1 MSQAETHE
9 FQAETQRLLN
19 IIIHSIYTNREIF
32 LRELISNASDALDK
46 VRFEQSRGTEIVEPE
61 RDLEIRIDLDKTNRW
76 ITVSDAGIG
85 MNKRDIVANLG
96 TIAQSGTEEFLK
108 KVTENNENPDN
119 IIGRF
124 GVGFYSVFMVAEEVV
139 IESRSAFPEDKPVK
153 WRSKG
158 MGEYEVEELDQDPG
172 RGTKIHIRI
181 QDGAQEFLEADRL
194 KSIIRNHSNFI
205 SFPIYVDGE
214 KVNTVPALWKQSK
227 FQIGQEQYEEFYK
240 FLTYDSQGPLETIHV
255 SVDAPVQ
262 FSALLFIPPKTTAL
276 HDTYTEDYGLDL
288 YVNRVLIQRQKQEVI
303 PQYLGFL
310 KGVVDSEDLPLN
322 LSRESVQE
330 NTLIQKINSTLTKQV
345 LSRLQEM
352 ASKRPEDYAT
362 FWREHGK
369 LFKLGYTDFGN
380 RDKFAE
386 LLRFN
391 ASIHESAEEIT
402 SLQEYV
408 DRMKSGQKE
417 IYYLSGSSREAILSN
432 PHLELLKKKGIE
444 VLFLYEPVDEF
455 VLQAVGSYREYPFKA
470 AEHVNPEDLKDI
482 AAEEQ
487 ETESEEQPELSQ
499 EEDQQLNDLLSRMKE
514 RLGERVTEVRRSKRL
529 SQSPA
534 CLVNPDG
541 SMSSQMQKLMHMM
554 QKDDSIPQQILE
566 INPDHSLTRNMLAI
580 HRSNPQDPF
589 LDKATDQLFEA
600 ALLQTG
606 YLPDPHSLVTR
617 SFDILADA
625 SRWYTQANSAQE

>member
-1 MSQAETHE
+1 MSQTETHE
-9 FQAETQRLLN
+9 FQAETQKLLN

-32 LRELISNASDALDK
+32 LRELVSNASDALDK
-46 VRFEQSRGTEIVEPE
+46 VRFEQNRGTEVVEPE
-61 RDLEIRIDLDKTNRW
+61 KDLEIRIDLDKTNRW
-76 ITVSDAGIG
+76 ITVTDTGIG
-85 MNKRDIVANLG
+85 MNKEDIVANLG

-124 GVGFYSVFMVAEEVV
+124 GVGFYSVFMVAEQVM
-139 IESRSAFPEDKPVK
+139 IKSRSAFPQDRPLQ

-158 MGEYEVEELDQDPG
+158 LGEYEVTELDEDMS
-172 RGTKIHIRI
+172 RGTRI
-181 QDGAQEFLEADRL
+181 EIGLKDGDQEFLEPERI

-214 KVNTVPALWKQSK
+214 KVNTVPALWKQAK
-227 FQIGQEQYEEFYK
+227 FQISQEQYEEFYK
-240 FLTYDSQGPLETIHV
+240 FLTYDTQGPLETVHV

-262 FSALLFIPPKTTAL
+262 FSALLFVPPKTTAM

-288 YVNRVLIQRQKQEVI
+288 YVNRVLIQRQKQELI

-330 NTLIQKINSTLTKQV
+330 NTLIQKISSTLTKQV
-345 LSRLQEM
+345 LSSLQEM
-352 ASKRPEDYAT
+352 ARKRPEDYAT
-362 FWREHGK
+362 FWSEHGK

-391 ASIHESAEEIT
+391 SSIHESAQEQT

-408 DRMKSGQKE
+408 DRMKTSQKE
-417 IYYLSGSSREAILSN
+417 IYYISGSSREAILSN

-455 VLQAVGSYREYPFKA
+455 VLQAVGSYSEYPFKA
-470 AEHVNPEDLKDI
+470 AEHVNPGDLEDI
-482 AAEEQ
+482 ASEE
-487 ETESEEQPELSQ
+487 EGESEQQPELSQ
-499 EEDQQLNDLLSRMKE
+499 EEDKLLDELLGKMKQ
-514 RLGERVTEVRRSKRL
+514 RLGDRITDVRRSQRL

-541 SMSSQMQKLMHMM
+541 SMSSQMQKLIHMM
-554 QKDDSIPQQILE
+554 QQDDSIPQQLME

-580 HRSNPQDPF
+580 YRDNPQDSF

-625 SRWYTQANSAQE
+625 SRWYTQANTAQE

>member
-1 MSQAETHE
+1 
-9 FQAETQRLLN
+9 
-19 IIIHSIYTNREIF
+19 
-32 LRELISNASDALDK
+32 
-46 VRFEQSRGTEIVEPE
+46 VEPE
-61 RDLEIRIDLDKTNRW
+61 KDLEIRIDLDKTNRW
-76 ITVSDAGIG
+76 ITVSDTGIG
-85 MNKRDIVANLG
+85 MNKGDIVANLG

-124 GVGFYSVFMVAEEVV
+124 GVGFYSVFMVAEQVV
-139 IESRSAFPEDKPVK
+139 ITSRSAFPGDKPVQ

-158 MGEYEVEELDQDPG
+158 LGEYEVAELDEDTG
-172 RGTKIHIRI
+172 RGTKVEIGL
-181 QDGAQEFLEADRL
+181 QDGAQEFLEPERI

-214 KVNTVPALWKQSK
+214 KVNTVPALWKQAK
-227 FQIGQEQYEEFYK
+227 FQVTQDQYEEFYK
-240 FLTYDSQGPLETIHV
+240 FLTYDTEGPLETIHV

-288 YVNRVLIQRQKQEVI
+288 YVNRVLIQRGKQELI

-322 LSRESVQE
+322 LSRESIQE
-330 NTLIQKINSTLTKQV
+330 NTLIQKISSTLTKQV

-352 ASKRPEDYAT
+352 AEKRPADYAT

-391 ASIHESAEEIT
+391 SSIHESAKDII
-402 SLQEYV
+402 SLREYV
-408 DRMKSGQKE
+408 DRMKASQKE
-417 IYYLSGSSREAILSN
+417 IYYISGSSREAILSN

-470 AEHVNPEDLKDI
+470 AEHVNPGDLEDI
-482 AAEEQ
+482 ASEEDSG
-487 ETESEEQPELSQ
+487 SEEQPELSQ
-499 EEDQQLNDLLSRMKE
+499 EENRQLDDLLGKMQQ
-514 RLGERVTEVRRSKRL
+514 RLGDRVTEVRRSQRL

-541 SMSSQMQKLMHMM
+541 SMSSQMQKLIHMM
-554 QKDDSIPQQILE
+554 QQDDSIPKQILE
-566 INPDHSLTRNMLAI
+566 INPDHPLTRNMLAI
-580 HRSNPQDPF
+580 YRGNPGDPF

-625 SRWYTQANSAQE
+625 SRWYTQAKNTQD

>member
-1 MSQAETHE
+1 MSQTETHE
-9 FQAETQRLLN
+9 FQAETQKLLN

-32 LRELISNASDALDK
+32 LRELVSNASDALDK
-46 VRFEQSRGTEIVEPE
+46 VRFEQNRGTDIVEPE
-61 RDLEIRIDLDKTNRW
+61 KDLEIRIDLDKTNRW
-76 ITVSDAGIG
+76 ITVTDTGVG
-85 MNKRDIVANLG
+85 MNKDDIVANLG

-124 GVGFYSVFMVAEEVV
+124 GVGFYSVFMVAEQV
-139 IESRSAFPEDKPVK
+139 IIKSRSAFSQDRPIQ

-158 MGEYEVEELDQDPG
+158 LGEYEVAELDEDMG
-172 RGTKIHIRI
+172 RGTRI
-181 QDGAQEFLEADRL
+181 EIGLKDGDQEFLEPERI

-205 SFPIYVDGE
+205 SFPILVDGE
-214 KVNTVPALWKQSK
+214 KVNTVPALWKQAK
-227 FQIGQEQYEEFYK
+227 FQISQDQYEEFYK
-240 FLTYDSQGPLETIHV
+240 FLTYDTEGPLETIHV

-262 FSALLFIPPKTTAL
+262 FSALLFTPPKTTAV
-276 HDTYTEDYGLDL
+276 HDTYTEEYGLDL
-288 YVNRVLIQRQKQEVI
+288 YVNRVLIQRQKQELI

-330 NTLIQKINSTLTKQV
+330 NTLIQKISSTLTKQV

-352 ASKRPEDYAT
+352 AQKRPEDYAS

-380 RDKFAE
+380 RDKFSE

-391 ASIHESAEEIT
+391 ASIHDSAQEQT

-408 DRMKSGQKE
+408 DRMKTSQKE
-417 IYYLSGSSREAILSN
+417 IYYISGSSREAILSN

-455 VLQAVGSYREYPFKA
+455 VLQAVGSFNEYPFKA
-470 AEHVNPEDLKDI
+470 AEHVNPGDLEDI
-482 AAEEQ
+482 ASEE
-487 ETESEEQPELSQ
+487 EGESEQQPELSQ
-499 EEDQQLNDLLSRMKE
+499 EEDKQMDELLGRMKQ
-514 RLGERVTEVRRSKRL
+514 RLGDRVTEVRRSQRL

-541 SMSSQMQKLMHMM
+541 SMSSQMQKLIHMM
-554 QKDDSIPQQILE
+554 QQDDSIPQQVME
-566 INPDHSLTRNMLAI
+566 INPNHSLTRNMLAI
-580 HRSNPQDPF
+580 YSGNPQDPF

-625 SRWYTQANSAQE
+625 SRWYTQANNTQD

>member
-1 MSQAETHE
+1 MSQTETHE
-9 FQAETQRLLN
+9 FQAETQKLLN

-32 LRELISNASDALDK
+32 LRELVSNASDALDK
-46 VRFEQSRGTEIVEPE
+46 VRFEQNRGTDVVEPE
-61 RDLEIRIDLDKTNRW
+61 KDLEIRIDLDKTNRW
-76 ITVSDAGIG
+76 ITVTDTGIG
-85 MNKRDIVANLG
+85 MNKEDIVANLG

-124 GVGFYSVFMVAEEVV
+124 GVGFYSVFMVAEQV
-139 IESRSAFPEDKPVK
+139 IIKSRSAFPQDRAIQ

-158 MGEYEVEELDQDPG
+158 FGEYEVTELDEDMG
-172 RGTKIHIRI
+172 RGTQVEIGLK
-181 QDGAQEFLEADRL
+181 DGDQEFLEPERI

-214 KVNTVPALWKQSK
+214 KVNTVPALWKQAK
-227 FQIGQEQYEEFYK
+227 FQISQEQYEEFYK
-240 FLTYDSQGPLETIHV
+240 FLTYDTQGPLETVHV

-262 FSALLFIPPKTTAL
+262 FSALLFIPPKTTAM

-288 YVNRVLIQRQKQEVI
+288 YVNRVLIQRQKQELI

-330 NTLIQKINSTLTKQV
+330 NTLIQKISSTLTKQV
-345 LSRLQEM
+345 LSSLQEM
-352 ASKRPEDYAT
+352 AHKRPQDYAT

-391 ASIHESAEEIT
+391 ASIHESAQEQT

-408 DRMKSGQKE
+408 DRMKTSQKE
-417 IYYLSGSSREAILSN
+417 IYYISGSSREAILSN

-455 VLQAVGSYREYPFKA
+455 VLQAVGSYSEYPFKA
-470 AEHVNPEDLKDI
+470 AEHVNPGDLEDI
-482 AAEEQ
+482 ASEE
-487 ETESEEQPELSQ
+487 EGESEQQPELSQ
-499 EEDQQLNDLLSRMKE
+499 EEDKVLDELLGKMKQ
-514 RLGERVTEVRRSKRL
+514 RLGDRITDVHRSQRL

-541 SMSSQMQKLMHMM
+541 SMSSQMQKLIHMM
-554 QKDDSIPQQILE
+554 QQDDSIPQQIME

-580 HRSNPQDPF
+580 YRDNPQDPF

-625 SRWYTQANSAQE
+625 SRWYTQANTTQE

>member
-1 MSQAETHE
+1 MTQPETHQ
-9 FQAETQRLLN
+9 FQAETQKLLN
-19 IIIHSIYTNREIF
+19 IIINSIYTNREIF

-46 VRFEQSRGTEIVEPE
+46 VRFEQNRGSQIVEPE
-61 RDLEIRIDLDKTNRW
+61 KDLEIRIDLDKTNRW
-76 ITVSDAGIG
+76 ITVSDTGIG
-85 MNKRDIVANLG
+85 MTKQEVVNNLG

-124 GVGFYSVFMVAEEVV
+124 GVGFYSVFMVAEQV
-139 IESRSAFPEDKPVK
+139 IIKSRSAFGEENPVQ
-153 WRSKG
+153 WHSKG
-158 MGEYEVEELDQDPG
+158 LGEYEVQELEEDIG
-172 RGTKIHIRI
+172 RGTQVEIGL
-181 QDGAQEFLEADRL
+181 QDGDQEFLDAERL

-227 FQIGQEQYEEFYK
+227 FQITQEQYDEFYK
-240 FLTYDSQGPLETIHV
+240 FLTYDTEGPLETIHV

-262 FSALLFIPPKTTAL
+262 FSALLFIPPRTTAMF
-276 HDTYTEDYGLDL
+276 DTYNEDYGLDL
-288 YVNRVLIQRQKQEVI
+288 YVNRVLIQRRNQEVI

-322 LSRESVQE
+322 LSRETVQE
-330 NTLIQKINSTLTKQV
+330 NTLIQKISSTLTKQV
-345 LSRLQEM
+345 LNRLQEM
-352 ASKRPEDYAT
+352 AQKRPEDYAT

-391 ASIHESAEEIT
+391 SSVHDSAEELT

-408 DRMKSGQKE
+408 DRMKTSQQE
-417 IYYLSGSSREAILSN
+417 IYYISGSSREGILSN
-432 PHLELLKKKGIE
+432 PHLELLRKKGIE

-455 VLQAVGSYREYPFKA
+455 VLQAVGSYKDYPLKA
-470 AEHVNPEDLKDI
+470 AEHVNPGDLENI
-482 AAEEQ
+482 ASEE
-487 ETESEEQPELSQ
+487 ESKEEQPELSQ
-499 EEDQQLNDLLSRMKE
+499 QEQSQLEEMLGRMKQ
-514 RLGERVTEVRRSKRL
+514 RLGDSVTEVRRSQRL
-529 SQSPA
+529 SESPA

-541 SMSSQMQKLMHMM
+541 SMSSQMQKIMHMM
-554 QKDDSIPQQILE
+554 QKDDSVPKQILE
-566 INPDHSLTRNMLAI
+566 INPDHPLTRNMLSI
-580 HRSNPQDPF
+580 YRNNPEDSF

-625 SRWYTQANSAQE
+625 SRWYTQANKLNL

>member
-1 MSQAETHE
+1 MSQTETHE
-9 FQAETQRLLN
+9 FQAETQKLLN

-32 LRELISNASDALDK
+32 LRELVSNASDALDK
-46 VRFEQSRGTEIVEPE
+46 VRFEQNRGTEVVEPE
-61 RDLEIRIDLDKTNRW
+61 KDLEIRIDLDKTNRW
-76 ITVSDAGIG
+76 ITVTDTGIG
-85 MNKRDIVANLG
+85 MNKEDIVANLG

-124 GVGFYSVFMVAEEVV
+124 GVGFYSVFMVAEQV
-139 IESRSAFPEDKPVK
+139 IIKSRSAFPQDRPIQ

-158 MGEYEVEELDQDPG
+158 LGEYEVTELDEDMG
-172 RGTKIHIRI
+172 RGTRI
-181 QDGAQEFLEADRL
+181 EIGLKDGDQEFLEPDRI

-214 KVNTVPALWKQSK
+214 KVNTVPALWKQAK
-227 FQIGQEQYEEFYK
+227 FQISQDQYEEFYK
-240 FLTYDSQGPLETIHV
+240 FLTYDTQGPLETVHV

-262 FSALLFIPPKTTAL
+262 FSALLFIPPKTTAM

-288 YVNRVLIQRQKQEVI
+288 YVNRVLIQRQKQELI

-330 NTLIQKINSTLTKQV
+330 NTLIQKISSTLTKQV

-352 ASKRPEDYAT
+352 AQKRPEDYAS

-380 RDKFAE
+380 RDKFSE

-391 ASIHESAEEIT
+391 ASIHDSAQEQT

-408 DRMKSGQKE
+408 DRMKTSQKE
-417 IYYLSGSSREAILSN
+417 IYYISGSSREAILSN

-455 VLQAVGSYREYPFKA
+455 VLQAVGSFNEYPFKA
-470 AEHVNPEDLKDI
+470 AEHVNPGDLEDI
-482 AAEEQ
+482 ASEE
-487 ETESEEQPELSQ
+487 EGESEQQPELSQ
-499 EEDQQLNDLLSRMKE
+499 EEDKQMDELLGRMKQ
-514 RLGERVTEVRRSKRL
+514 RLGDRVTEVRRSQRL

-541 SMSSQMQKLMHMM
+541 SMSSQMQKLIHMM
-554 QKDDSIPQQILE
+554 QQDDSIPQQIMEL
-566 INPDHSLTRNMLAI
+566 NPDHSLTRNMLAI
-580 HRSNPQDPF
+580 YRDNPQDPF

-617 SFDILADA
+617 SFDILSDA
-625 SRWYTQANSAQE
+625 SRWYTQANTAQE

>member
-1 MSQAETHE
+1 MSQTETHA

-19 IIIHSIYTNREIF
+19 IIIHSIYTNRDIF

-46 VRFEQSRGTEIVEPE
+46 VRFEQNRGTEVVDPE

-76 ITVSDAGIG
+76 ITVSDTGIG
-85 MNKRDIVANLG
+85 MNKQDIVANLG

-124 GVGFYSVFMVAEEVV
+124 GVGFYSVFMVAEQV
-139 IESRSAFPEDKPVK
+139 IIKSRSAFGEESPVQ

-158 MGEYEVEELDQDPG
+158 LGEYEVAELDEDPG
-172 RGTKIHIRI
+172 RGTQVQIRI

-227 FQIGQEQYEEFYK
+227 FQISQEQYEEFYK
-240 FLTYDSQGPLETIHV
+240 FLTYDSEGPLETIHV

-288 YVNRVLIQRQKQEVI
+288 YVNRVLIQRQKQELI

-330 NTLIQKINSTLTKQV
+330 NTLIQKISSTLTKQV

-352 ASKRPEDYAT
+352 ATKRPQDYTT

-391 ASIHESAEEIT
+391 SSTHESAEEIT

-417 IYYLSGSSREAILSN
+417 IYYLSGSSREAILNN
-432 PHLELLKKKGIE
+432 PHLELLRKKGME

-455 VLQAVGSYREYPFKA
+455 VLQAVGSYQEHTFKA
-470 AEHVNPEDLKDI
+470 AEHVNPDDLKDV
-482 AAEEQ
+482 AAEEES
-487 ETESEEQPELSQ
+487 ETEEQPELSL
-499 EEDQQLNDLLSRMKE
+499 EENKQLDELLGRMKQ
-514 RLGERVTEVRRSKRL
+514 RLGERVTEVRRSQRL
-529 SQSPA
+529 NQSPA

-541 SMSSQMQKLMHMM
+541 SMSSQMQKIIHMM
-554 QKDDSIPQQILE
+554 QKDDSIPKQILE
-566 INPDHSLTRNMLAI
+566 INPDHALTRNMLAI
-580 HRSNPQDPF
+580 YGSNPQDPF

-625 SRWYTQANSAQE
+625 SRWYTQASESQR

>member
-1 MSQAETHE
+1 MSQTETHE
-9 FQAETQRLLN
+9 FQAETQKLLN

-32 LRELISNASDALDK
+32 LRELVSNASDALDK
-46 VRFEQSRGTEIVEPE
+46 VRFEQNRGTEVVEPE
-61 RDLEIRIDLDKTNRW
+61 KDLEIRIDLDKTNRW
-76 ITVSDAGIG
+76 ITVTDTGIG
-85 MNKRDIVANLG
+85 MNKEDIVANLG

-124 GVGFYSVFMVAEEVV
+124 GVGFYSVFMVAEQV
-139 IESRSAFPEDKPVK
+139 IIKSRSAFPQDRPIQ

-158 MGEYEVEELDQDPG
+158 LGEYEVTELDEDMG
-172 RGTKIHIRI
+172 RGTRI
-181 QDGAQEFLEADRL
+181 EIGLKDGDQEFLEPDRI

-214 KVNTVPALWKQSK
+214 KVNTVPALWKQAK
-227 FQIGQEQYEEFYK
+227 FQISQDQYEEFYK
-240 FLTYDSQGPLETIHV
+240 FLTYDTQGPLETVHV

-262 FSALLFIPPKTTAL
+262 FSALLFIPPKTTAM

-288 YVNRVLIQRQKQEVI
+288 YVNRVLIQRQKQELI

-330 NTLIQKINSTLTKQV
+330 NTLIQKISSTLTKQV
-345 LSRLQEM
+345 LSSLQEM
-352 ASKRPEDYAT
+352 AGKRPEDYAT

-391 ASIHESAEEIT
+391 SSIHESAQEQT

-408 DRMKSGQKE
+408 DRMKTSQKE
-417 IYYLSGSSREAILSN
+417 IYYISGSSREAILSN

-455 VLQAVGSYREYPFKA
+455 VLQAVGSYSEHPFKA
-470 AEHVNPEDLKDI
+470 AEHVNPGDLEHI
-482 AAEEQ
+482 ASEE
-487 ETESEEQPELSQ
+487 EGESEQQPELSQ
-499 EEDQQLNDLLSRMKE
+499 EEDKLLDELLGKMKQ
-514 RLGERVTEVRRSKRL
+514 RLGDRITDVRRSQRL

-541 SMSSQMQKLMHMM
+541 SMSSQMQKLIHMM
-554 QKDDSIPQQILE
+554 QQDDSIPQQIMEL
-566 INPDHSLTRNMLAI
+566 NPDHSLTRNMLAI
-580 HRSNPQDPF
+580 YRDNPQDPF

-617 SFDILADA
+617 SFDILSDA
-625 SRWYTQANSAQE
+625 SRWYTQANTAQE